1 VRRYKSQK
9 LRKVA
14 LLIETTRSYGRNV
27 LRGVGDYARV
37 HGKWLFYLPM
47 DESLR
52 SVPSREQWDGDGIIA
67 QPHQNQALVK
77 ALAEYGKPVVSLS
90 GPPGAGGLPSVLSN
104 NTAVAELALKHF
116 RDRGLKRFAY
126 CAVPGEK
133 GGWPNT
139 GAAFQKAVEAAGFEC
154 KVHVRGL
161 QTADRIMS
169 MEELAGFL
177 RTLEPPVGVLAAN
190 DLRAREVLDAARS
203 VDIAV
208 PEQLAVLG
216 ISDDELICELAGP
229 PLSSVTHN
237 ARRIGFE
244 AAQMLDKLM
253 SGETGVQDVVVEPLG
268 VSARQSTD
276 LLAIEDQEVAA
287 AMRFIRENACQGIQV
302 DDVLEHVAISRR
314 GLEKRFMKVVGR
326 APHEEI
332 RRVQIEG
339 VKTLLVTTDFK
350 LERIAE
356 AAGFSSAQYLASLFH
371 RMTSMTPGAWRA
383 AARSTS

>member
-1 VRRYKSQK
+1 VRKYKSQK

-14 LLIETTRSYGRNV
+14 LLIETTRSYGRNM
-27 LRGVGDYARV
+27 LRGIGDYARV

-47 DESLR
+47 DELLKQ
-52 SVPSREQWDGDGIIA
+52 VPAREQWDGDGIIA
-67 QPHQNQALVK
+67 QPHQNARLVK
-77 ALAEYGKPVVSLS
+77 DLAECGKPVVSLS

-104 NTAVAELALKHF
+104 NKSVAELAVKHF
-116 RDRGLKRFAY
+116 RERGLKRFAY

-139 GAAFQKAVEAAGFEC
+139 GEAFREAVQAAGFEC
-154 KVHVRGL
+154 KMHTRGL
-161 QTADRIMS
+161 ETVDRIMH
-169 MEELAGFL
+169 MEELASFL
-177 RTLEPPVGVLAAN
+177 RTLVPPVGVLAAN

-237 ARRIGFE
+237 ARRIGYE
-244 AAQMLDKLM
+244 AAAMLDKLM
-253 SGETGVQDVVVEPLG
+253 SGQTKVDDVVVEPLG
-268 VSARQSTD
+268 VTSRQSTD
-276 LLAIEDQEVAA
+276 LLAIEDSEVAT
-287 AMRFIRENACQGIQV
+287 AMRFIRENACLGIQV

-314 GLEKRFMKVVGR
+314 GLEKRFVKLVGR

-339 VKTLLVTTDFK
+339 VKTLLVTTDYK